1 VGAAVQHRD
10 KPEDASLPIVAVL
23 AAVAF
28 LIFLVF
34 AAAPRLNLPLVAA
47 TDSIYGIVSG
57 IVGMAGLAIGGYGV
71 YLSHRA
77 NARSHDHSYQSELGS
92 RFQRGAELLSSDRTT
107 AQLSGMYVLTDLAK
121 EVPDRYMVQVL
132 KTLAGFVAEANAAV
146 WKSTGL
152 WAAAPKPFNG
162 PWTSSD
168 LRTVDALVTIAQL
181 APPGCQWPNHPSIS
195 YKNRFVVEQLYAC
208 DMFIEEEV
216 FDNMHFRRMIGKRVR
231 FYRCS
236 FRNTVLHFATG
247 GEVIFENCDFSNAH
261 IAPTDA
267 ALRPVSHADITD
279 LRLVGC
285 TTAGLEIGGVPYEAW
300 LKLDTRSMGMTSQ
313 FAHSP
318 QWFPESI
325 LAGGKGPPVR
335 PRPL

>member
-1 VGAAVQHRD
+1 M
-10 KPEDASLPIVAVL
+10 
-23 AAVAF
+23 
-28 LIFLVF
+28 
-34 AAAPRLNLPLVAA
+34 
-47 TDSIYGIVSG
+47 
-57 IVGMAGLAIGGYGV
+57 VGMAGLAIGGYGV

-132 KTLAGFVAEANAAV
+132 KTLAGFVAEANASQ
-146 WKSTGL
+146 WKCTGL
-152 WAAAPKPFNG
+152 WAAAPVPFAG
-162 PWTSSD
+162 PWISSD

-181 APPGCQWPNHPSIS
+181 APPACQWPNHPSIS

-208 DMFIEEEV
+208 DMFVEEEI
-216 FDNMHFRRMIGKRVR
+216 FENMHFRRMIGKRVR

-247 GEVIFENCDFSNAH
+247 GDVIFESCDLSDAH

-267 ALRPVSHADITD
+267 SLRPVTHLDTHALQI
-279 LRLVGC
+279 LGC
-285 TTAGLEIGGVPYEAW
+285 TTPGLKIGGVPYDAW
-300 LKLDTRSMGMTSQ
+300 LTLDSRSMGVTSQ

-318 QWFPESI
+318 QWFPESVS
-325 LAGGKGPPVR
+325 AGRKALPIQPK
-335 PRPL
+335 PL